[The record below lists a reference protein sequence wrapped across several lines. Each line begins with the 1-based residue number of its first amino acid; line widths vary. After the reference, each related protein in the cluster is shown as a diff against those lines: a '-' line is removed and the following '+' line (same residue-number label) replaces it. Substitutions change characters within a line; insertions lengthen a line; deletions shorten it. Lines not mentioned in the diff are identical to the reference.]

1 MPVCLS
7 ISVSVFIAFSFS
19 SDFSIFVDIFVLFL
33 RFVLYVRLWNC
44 CGSWFAHATNWYH
57 HFTLFVQRHCCCVP
71 FNLFALCEMRILF
84 ETGIVFAHVLRYQL
98 IKREN
103 CVGDFLSTIK
113 CEIRLHLAVCWKIAS
128 LCNYHVSNKW
138 VRGVDAIRK
147 KFKHADSAFHQFK
160 FSFLIESNVDSADCG
175 ISSLFHTSSSPSV
188 QTHKIVFCV
197 FEARKSRV
205 TLVRLFLLFRLL
217 LSIVENAFFFLITS
231 NNDIEWHWRNGRF
244 SCYWAMLLL
253 ASSINEY
260 WNKETNDR

>member
-147 KFKHADSAFHQFK
+147 KIQTCWLRFSSIQIFVFNWIQRGFGRLWNFVSFSHIEFTVCADTQNSILRIWSQK
-160 FSFLIESNVDSADCG
+160 KPRNTC
-175 ISSLFHTSSSPSV
+175 SSVFVVSP
-188 QTHKIVFCV
+188 
-197 FEARKSRV
+197 
-205 TLVRLFLLFRLL
+205 LVVNCWKC
-217 LSIVENAFFFLITS
+217 IFFL
-231 NNDIEWHWRNGRF
+231 DYIE
-244 SCYWAMLLL
+244 
-253 ASSINEY
+253 
-260 WNKETNDR
+260 